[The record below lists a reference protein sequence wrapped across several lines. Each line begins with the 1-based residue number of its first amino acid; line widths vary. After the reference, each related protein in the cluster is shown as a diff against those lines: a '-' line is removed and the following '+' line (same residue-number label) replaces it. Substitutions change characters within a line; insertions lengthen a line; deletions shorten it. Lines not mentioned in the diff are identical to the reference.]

1 MAQTPVI
8 TSPSNGASG
17 LGATPRIFGSA
28 EPNHSV
34 NVAIT
39 DAGTATV
46 VGTGVAGPTGQW
58 ASDLSIAPGKWYIIQ
73 AQSYVVK
80 SDPSTYSAWS
90 APITIAG

>member
-17 LGATPRIFGSA
+17 LGPTPRVFGSA
-28 EPNHSV
+28 EPNQSV
-34 NVAIT
+34 IVAI
-39 DAGTATV
+39 ANLGTV
-46 VGTGVAGPTGQW
+46 LGTGVAGPSGQW
-58 ASDLSIAPGKWYIIQ
+58 ASDLSITPGQWYTIQ